1 MDIPRKRQTATAILF
16 KPVSFKR
23 AELRALFNPRGC
35 SWRPFLFCSHTRQ
48 QANTAITSKLKNNQ
62 VRSNCGATIME
73 SFAIESRRHV
83 CAEILSH
90 CNDPVV
96 PFNLNYAVE
105 RSWFWCGRNAEKE
118 KASRTQQRFVFDGT
132 GWAGHVGMLMWYRL
146 SIFYYIAE
154 AKGPKTKV
162 FPENTCFG
170 CWLLAVACLADGAVL
185 SFSFVDTLF
194 VQKGKISSW
203 HVQWWFHSESRI
215 VTIATSEQHMT
226 IYYSME

>member
-1 MDIPRKRQTATAILF
+1 MVYLPANTYTMLCGYPEKKGKQ
-16 KPVSFKR
+16 P
-23 AELRALFNPRGC
+23 PQYC
-35 SWRPFLFCSHTRQ
+35 SSQFLLNVLNCVRCLTRVDVLGDHFYFAHMKAMHHTRQ

-96 PFNLNYAVE
+96 PFKLNYAVE

-118 KASRTQQRFVFDGT
+118 KASRTQQRFAFDGT

-162 FPENTCFG
+162 FPENTCSG
-170 CWLLAVACLADGAVL
+170 CWLLPVWRTGPFCRFLSSTHCL
-185 SFSFVDTLF
+185 
-194 VQKGKISSW
+194 
-203 HVQWWFHSESRI
+203 SRKEKYHHGTFNGDFI
-215 VTIATSEQHMT
+215 RSQG
-226 IYYSME
+226 